1 MSSDSEA
8 DNGLFSVSQDLVP
21 PAVQKSAGVAEVDF
35 DGLLAPPLKLREDLT
50 NGCGGMLWPAGMVLG
65 RYMLRKRDEMKGKS
79 MYVSFFWGC
88 EGERMRKG
96 EGEGRMEKGRW

>member
-8 DNGLFSVSQDLVP
+8 ENGLFSVSQDLVP
-21 PAVQKSAGVAEVDF
+21 PAAQKSAGVAEVDF

-65 RYMLRKRDEMKGKS
+65 RYMLRKKEEMRGKS
-79 MYVSFFWGC
+79 MYVFFLKKISGSR
-88 EGERMRKG
+88 GG
-96 EGEGRMEKGRW
+96 G

>member
-8 DNGLFSVSQDLVP
+8 ENGLFSVSQDLVP
-21 PAVQKSAGVAEVDF
+21 PAAQKSAGVAEVDF

-65 RYMLRKRDEMKGKS
+65 RYMLRKKEEMRGKS
-79 MYVSFFWGC
+79 MYVFFLISGRGGKGSC
-88 EGERMRKG
+88 GEEGTEERS
-96 EGEGRMEKGRW
+96 EE